1 MRVMIKKFFSFL
13 TNDSF
18 FIILAIITAIPFL
31 ILSFFYNPGSD
42 DFDYG
47 YESQTKNFIALQLR
61 RYNEWSGRYFSNGI
75 ISFDP
80 LSYNNYFFLK
90 IVPIL
95 LFLLFI
101 YSLFFFIT
109 SVQLKIQKNRIIA
122 ILSLLFVLYLYQM
135 PNVCEGFYWMPG
147 SITNQLPISLS
158 LLFFGLLYRY
168 FDKNKIYYIPMLIL
182 LVIAIVGCNEIIIVI
197 LGIAL
202 SVLWIVYLIK
212 NRKVSFALTLLLF
225 VYLIFS
231 AIEIFAPGNSYRA
244 SLIPVEHD
252 FFYSVFKSIQFSFKY
267 FFRWF
272 PFIGITLLFFVEQI
286 TDYLKEHR
294 YQKYFLHPLLILGI
308 LFIMMF
314 VVFFLGFWTLHSVL
328 PDRSINTLY
337 FFYIILLAYLFLSV
351 INFFKIEFNF
361 GNNSPF
367 KIALGT
373 IVLISFLSDNNIMV
387 AYNDL
392 LTGKAYYYDKE
403 MKNRIEI
410 LTNSKEKEIVL
421 PELTNF
427 PATIYNPIT
436 MGLTNDK
443 NNWKNKEIMRY
454 YRKESI
460 IVKPKDSLLTE

>member
-1 MRVMIKKFFSFL
+1 MIMIKKFFSLL
-13 TNDSF
+13 TNTSF
-18 FIILAIITAIPFL
+18 FIILGIITAVPFL

-42 DFDYG
+42 DFDYS
-47 YESQTKNFIALQLR
+47 YESQTENLLSLQIR

-80 LSYNNYFFLK
+80 LTYNNYFFLK

-95 LFLLFI
+95 LFVFFI
-101 YSLFFFIT
+101 YALFFFIT
-109 SVQLKIQKNRIIA
+109 SLQLTIQKKKVIA
-122 ILSLLFVLYLYQM
+122 IVSLLFVLYLYQM

-158 LLFFGLLYRY
+158 LLLFGMIAKY
-168 FDKNKIYYIPMLIL
+168 FDQKKIHYIPILSL
-182 LVIAIVGCNEIIIVI
+182 LVIAIVGCNEVSIVI
-197 LGIAL
+197 LGIVL
-202 SVLWIVYLIK
+202 FVLWIAHFINHK
-212 NRKVSFALTLLLF
+212 RVSSLLSLLLF
-225 VYLIFS
+225 FFLISS
-231 AIEIFAPGNSYRA
+231 AVAILAPGNASRA
-244 SLIPVEHD
+244 DEIPVEHD
-252 FFYSVFKSIQFSFKY
+252 FFYSFFKSIQFSFKY

-272 PFIGITLLFFVEQI
+272 PFIGITLLFFVEEI
-286 TDYLKEHR
+286 TDCLKV
-294 YQKYFLHPLLILGI
+294 YPNKKYILHPLPILGI
-308 LFIMMF
+308 LFITMF
-314 VVFFLGFWTLHSVL
+314 VVFFIGFWTLNSVL

-351 INFFKIEFNF
+351 IHFFKLEFNF
-361 GNNSPF
+361 KTNHTL
-367 KIALGT
+367 KITVGIIIIA
-373 IVLISFLSDNNIMV
+373 SFLSDNNIMV

-392 LTGKAYYYDKE
+392 VTGKAYYYNKE

-427 PATIYNPIT
+427 PATIYNHIT

-460 IVKPKDSLLTE
+460 IVKPIDSLLTE

>member
-1 MRVMIKKFFSFL
+1 MRVMIKKFFSFI

-18 FIILAIITAIPFL
+18 FIILAIITVIPFL

-42 DFDYG
+42 DFDMS
-47 YESQTKNFIALQLR
+47 YESQTENFIALQIR

-80 LSYNNYFFLK
+80 LTHNNYFFLK

-122 ILSLLFVLYLYQM
+122 ILSILFVLYLYQM

-225 VYLIFS
+225 VYFIFS

-367 KIALGT
+367 KIALAT

-427 PATIYNPIT
+427 PATIYNPVT